1 MLLLILFSYT
11 IPIDSPMM
19 DNIEYLQIKR
29 LIDIPS
35 MKPYEI
41 EWLMPQIDELV
52 INETQLNPIDRKIV
66 SYFNLLFAKD
76 MKFSHVSHFNTHYE
90 REPVLYY
97 GFVDFRLGGRLTNG
111 VSYSQALRVRAA
123 SEIDSL
129 GPQPWK
135 DFQTYLHEGFIT
147 LNVERIKFTIGRRN
161 YLLQPHSEHS
171 LLLSL
176 DPQGYDG
183 YILRLPSRY
192 YEFYTIFAVL
202 DASEQRYLSVHRISL
217 NLKNFLT
224 LGFSE
229 SILFGNSLEPL
240 YFNFFLPYYVSQWG
254 LDRNDNIMWSFDAQV
269 VLFNSIIYGEL
280 LIDDFQYEDDPYPNK
295 LSYQCGL
302 KSLLLNTL
310 LMKLNYTRVDKWVYT
325 HHVQINTYQ
334 RNSHPLGFPLG
345 NDVDKVTFS
354 LKFMNRY
361 SLNPSVTLQYVR
373 KGEGSIFLPYEEEGG
388 TWTPSFPSGTVEQ
401 TLDISCGLDY
411 TVLYNFY
418 IKAGFGK
425 RFLYNYNH
433 VSGDDKN
440 EFLFNISVWAIL

>member
-11 IPIDSPMM
+11 IPIDSPLM

-29 LIDIPS
+29 LIDVPS
-35 MKPYEI
+35 MQPYEI

-52 INETQLNPIDRKIV
+52 INETRLNPIDRKIV
-66 SYFNLLFAKD
+66 SYFSPLLAKD
-76 MKFSHVSHFNTHYE
+76 VGFSHLSHFNAHYE

-97 GFVDFRLGGRLTNG
+97 GFVDFRLGGRLAKG
-111 VSYSQALRVRAA
+111 VVYSQALRVRTA

-129 GPQPWK
+129 GPRPWK
-135 DFQTYLHEGFIT
+135 DFQAYLHEGFIT
-147 LNVERIKFTIGRRN
+147 LDVEKIKFTIGRRN
-161 YLLQPHSEHS
+161 YLLQPQGEHS

-183 YILRLPSRY
+183 YVLRLPSRY

-202 DASEQRYLSVHRISL
+202 DAAEERYLSVHRISL

-240 YFNFFLPYYVSQWG
+240 YFNFFLPYYIAQWG

-269 VLFNSIIYGEL
+269 RLFNAIIYGEL
-280 LIDDFQYEDDPYPNK
+280 LIDDFQYEDNAYPNK
-295 LSYQCGL
+295 LAYQCGL
-302 KSLLLNTL
+302 KSLLLDKF
-310 LMKLNYTRVDKWVYT
+310 LMKINYTRVDKWVYT

-345 NDVDKVTFS
+345 NDVDKLTFS
-354 LKFMNRY
+354 LKHMNRY
-361 SLNPSVTLQYVR
+361 GLNPSITLQYVR

-388 TWTPSFPSGTVEQ
+388 TWTPPFPSGIVER
-401 TLDISCGLDY
+401 TLDITCGLDY
-411 TVLYNFY
+411 TLFYNFY
-418 IKAGFGK
+418 IEADFGK
-425 RFLYNYNH
+425 RFWYNYNH
-433 VSGDDKN
+433 VSGDDRDD
-440 EFLFNISVWAIL
+440 FLFNVSLWAVL